1 MTASAGSGASG
12 AGLALSAAVDA
23 SADGA
28 VLASAE
34 TLGPGETGLRV
45 GTGDV
50 AGEQAPMRSTNRA
63 PSAMARWL
71 LMTRMRSSLSMSVGC
86 GWCRSIGVASRV
98 PNVAHL
104 PPSFAGLGCLRDR
117 DRTP

>member
-28 VLASAE
+28 VLVSADA
-34 TLGPGETGLRV
+34 LAGGETGVRV
-45 GTGDV
+45 GDGDA
-50 AGEQAPMRSTNRA
+50 AGEQAPTRSTSRA

-71 LMTRMRSSLSMSVGC
+71 LMTRFAPLSRCRLVLAVWL
-86 GWCRSIGVASRV
+86 GWRRGGRRRA
-98 PNVAHL
+98 
-104 PPSFAGLGCLRDR
+104 
-117 DRTP
+117 